1 MKKNVT
7 GAKAKIS
14 AEEFDQLADSGSDKI
29 DRYLDWENARRPA
42 LEIKRT
48 TLDLPARLLNKIDR
62 AAALRGV
69 TRQSLIKVWL
79 HERVESEPE
88 AALKAENR

>member
-7 GAKAKIS
+7 GTKARIS
-14 AEEFDQLADSGSDKI
+14 AEESDQLADGGSDEI
-29 DRYLDWENARRPA
+29 DRYLDWEDAGRPA

-48 TLDLPARLLNKIDR
+48 TLDLPVRLLNKIDR

-88 AALKAENR
+88 AALKEDSR

>member
-7 GAKAKIS
+7 GAKAKMIN
-14 AEEFDQLADSGSDKI
+14 AEEFDRLAESGSDEI
-29 DRYLDWENARRPA
+29 DRYLDWDKARRPA

-69 TRQSLIKVWL
+69 TRQSLIKIWL

-88 AALKAENR
+88 GAKP

>member
-1 MKKNVT
+1 
-7 GAKAKIS
+7 
-14 AEEFDQLADSGSDKI
+14 LADSGSDEI
-29 DRYLDWENARRPA
+29 DRYLGWEKARRPA

-48 TLDLPARLLNKIDR
+48 TLDLPLRLLNKIDR

-88 AALKAENR
+88 AALKEESR